1 VLTAWT
7 IAIDSGDFA
16 YGDAD
21 NRGALPRAR
30 VPRHVSSASRR
41 SAYEYLYLVENGL
54 RFSPARQPE
63 AAPDRD
69 DHGPIGRTADRS

>member
-1 VLTAWT
+1 MAILLMVTQRIVVLCHEQ
-7 IAIDSGDFA
+7 
-16 YGDAD
+16 
-21 NRGALPRAR
+21 GAAPCFVR
-30 VPRHVSSASRR
+30 VKKIG
-41 SAYEYLYLVENGL
+41 AYEYLYLVENAL